1 MIFGY
6 IDPGTGFTVASLGG
20 ILLTFVLG
28 LLSSCLFFL
37 KRIWGFFRRYKVW
50 FIILVFG
57 LLAII
62 VGFFLMRKPNK
73 VVNKKVIIIG
83 FDALSPRIMEPL
95 MAAGKLKNFV
105 KLKAAGGYRHLRT
118 TIPPE
123 SPVAWSAFSTGKN
136 PGKNG
141 IFDFIVRDSAD
152 YSLSLSLSNT
162 KNAVAKPVL
171 KAKRFWQYTSERKIP
186 TVILGCPVSF
196 PPDRVYGKMLS
207 GMGVPDILGTEGTFS
222 FYTSEQKNNV
232 DTNGGKVFYV
242 NKSPLIVNYLV
253 GPRVARL
260 SGQTENV
267 QVPFKMTFP
276 AADQIEIEFQGQKV
290 VVAKGQWSSWQEI
303 VFDLGMFRKAKAIFK
318 IFVVE
323 TEPHL
328 KLYVSPFNI
337 DPRDPFFPISFPSDY
352 SKTLSQE
359 IGLFHTQ
366 GMPFDT
372 WSLNEKRLD
381 EKQFLQQ
388 VNDVLLEREKM
399 LALELQKFEKG
410 VFYFYFEDPDIIQHM
425 FWRYIDPQHPLYEPD
440 ASSEY
445 RNMINTWY
453 EKMDEILGRVMQQV
467 GPQDTLLVLSDH
479 GFDTYRRTVH
489 LNSWLREQGFLELKD
504 AGALTGEPLL
514 KSIDWSKT
522 KAYATGF
529 GSIYINELGRE
540 SAGIVNSGFEKQQL
554 KDQIAERLE
563 SWIDPKF
570 KEVVV
575 NKVYQVQDVYSGPYV
590 AKHSPDL
597 IVGFNVGYGASWQTA
612 LGAVPQELIE
622 DNLRKWSGSHL
633 FDAKLVDGVLFSNR
647 FIEKLDPSIMDL
659 SPTILRVLGF
669 SPEEIHSFDFDGQP
683 LFID

>member
-1 MIFGY
+1 MKK
-6 IDPGTGFTVASLGG
+6 S
-20 ILLTFVLG
+20 
-28 LLSSCLFFL
+28 
-37 KRIWGFFRRYKVW
+37 K
-50 FIILVFG
+50 
-57 LLAII
+57 
-62 VGFFLMRKPNK
+62 K
-73 VVNKKVIIIG
+73 VVDKKVIVIG

-95 MAAGKLKNFV
+95 MAAGKLKNFA
-105 KLKAAGGYRHLRT
+105 KLKATGGYRHLRT

-141 IFDFIVRDSAD
+141 IFDFIARDPTN

-222 FYTSEQKNNV
+222 FYTSEQENNV
-232 DTNGGKVFYV
+232 DTSGGKVFYV
-242 NKSPLIVNYLV
+242 NKSPLILNYLV
-253 GPRVARL
+253 GPRVAQL
-260 SGQTENV
+260 GGQTKNV
-267 QVPFKMTFP
+267 RVPFKMTFP
-276 AADQIEIEFQGQKV
+276 TADQIEIEFQGKKV

-318 IFVVE
+318 FFVVE
-323 TEPHL
+323 TEPQL

-337 DPRDPFFPISFPSDY
+337 DPRDPFFPISFPPDY
-352 SKTLSQE
+352 SKTLSRE

-381 EKQFLQQ
+381 EKQFLEQ
-388 VNDVLLEREKM
+388 VNDVLQEREKM
-399 LALELQKFEKG
+399 LAVELQKFEKG

-425 FWRYIDPQHPLYEPD
+425 FWRYLDPKHPLYDPD
-440 ASSEY
+440 ASVEY
-445 RNMINTWY
+445 RNMINAWY

-467 GPQDTLLVLSDH
+467 GSKDTLLVLSDH
-479 GFDTYRRTVH
+479 GFNTYRRTVH
-489 LNSWLREQGFLELKD
+489 LNSWLREQGLLELRD

-522 KAYATGF
+522 KAYAIGF

-540 SAGIVNSGFEKQQL
+540 FAGIVNPGVEKAQI
-554 KDQIAERLE
+554 KDQIAKGLE
-563 SWIDPKF
+563 AWVDPKF
-570 KEVVV
+570 KESVVS
-575 NKVYQVQDVYSGPYV
+575 KVYQEQDVYSGPYA
-590 AKHSPDL
+590 AKHGPDL
-597 IVGFNVGYGASWQTA
+597 IVGFNIGYGASWQTA

-633 FDAKLVDGVLFSNR
+633 FDAKLVDGVVFSNR
-647 FIEKLDPSIMDL
+647 PIEKSDPSIMDL
-659 SPTILRVLGF
+659 SPTILSLLGF
-669 SPEEIHSFDFDGQP
+669 SPEEIQSFDFDGQS
-683 LFID
+683 LFVD